1 MTTSSKAQ
9 AKLDAEI
16 SALGPATVHVVTADE
31 KSLAAIGPTLTP
43 PTPRGRPWTPARP
56 KPAGKSPRCKRY
68 GPSRE
73 SRAA

>member
-31 KSLAAIGPTLTP
+31 KSLAAIGPDANSADA
-43 PTPRGRPWTPARP
+43 ARAALD
-56 KPAGKSPRCKRY
+56 AGETQA
-68 GPSRE
+68 SRE
-73 SRAA
+73 IAALQAIWPVT

>member
-31 KSLAAIGPTLTP
+31 KSLAAIGPDANSADAASAALD
-43 PTPRGRPWTPARP
+43 
-56 KPAGKSPRCKRY
+56 AGEAQA
-68 GPSRE
+68 SRE
-73 SRAA
+73 IAALQAIWPVT